1 MLKHMHCACKIS
13 PCDKLFNPD
22 NADKFEI
29 DRPSYILYCLQG
41 FHPSTKMAARNNR

>member
-29 DRPSYILYCLQG
+29 DRPSYIFYTSLPL
-41 FHPSTKMAARNNR
+41 FPSG